1 MTREE
6 LRDYFSTRPVYIKD
20 EVPYYVLGQVDV
32 KIEDDQLI
40 TVDVIDNEEVYEI
53 YKESVTKIDKLILTE
68 KDPVDYDLKESLID
82 DYINSDE
89 YTTICAA
96 LDCIK
101 AFVNSNILKY
111 QDIKVKSGNSGDP
124 IIYPNNFTYYDMRL
138 LEFKSR
144 TKDYKIEFYNV
155 PMSITK
161 NLILMGFE
169 DKLGIGDISI
179 GLREYFNI
187 AQQLKEI
194 L

>member
-32 KIEDDQLI
+32 KVEDGQLI
-40 TVDVIDNEEVYEI
+40 TVDVIDNDDVYEI
-53 YKESVTKIDKLILTE
+53 YKESVTKIDKLILIE

-89 YTTICAA
+89 YATICAA

-111 QDIKVKSGNSGDP
+111 QDIKVKSSNSSDP

-138 LEFKSR
+138 LEFKNR
-144 TKDYKIEFYNV
+144 TKEYKIEFYNV
-155 PMSITK
+155 PMSITQ